1 MRDIMLREMRVFGL
15 TLDPMTGVP
24 IVILKDLQ
32 DQKAIPIWIGMC
44 EASAIAME
52 IEKIKLSR
60 PMTHDLIKNII
71 HLLQAKLLKIEIHD
85 LKDNTFF
92 ATIFLQRDDQV
103 FPLDARPSDAI
114 ALAMRSDA
122 PIFVEEKVI
131 EKTLV
136 IDYKNN
142 LLEKDWLTEEKAR
155 KFLESM
161 STEQFGKYKM

>member
-1 MRDIMLREMRVFGL
+1 MLREMRVFGL
-15 TLDPMTGVP
+15 TLDPATGVP

-32 DQKAIPIWIGMC
+32 DQEALPIWIGLC
-44 EASAIAME
+44 EASAIATEME
-52 IEKIKLSR
+52 KVKLSR

-71 HLLQAKLLKIEIHD
+71 RLFQAKLLKIEIHD

-103 FPLDARPSDAI
+103 LPLDARPSDAI
-114 ALAMRSDA
+114 ALALRLEA
-122 PIFVEEKVI
+122 PIFVEERVI
-131 EKTLV
+131 EKILV
-136 IDYKNN
+136 LDHKIN
-142 LLEKDWLTEEKAR
+142 LLEKDRLTEEKAR